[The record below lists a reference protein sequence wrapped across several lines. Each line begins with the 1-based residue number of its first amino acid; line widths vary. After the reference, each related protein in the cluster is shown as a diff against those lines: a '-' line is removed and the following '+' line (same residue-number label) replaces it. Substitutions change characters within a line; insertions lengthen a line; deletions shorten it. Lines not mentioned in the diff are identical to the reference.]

1 MKKLLIS
8 SMFLFLLAVGAYA
21 QKAPR
26 QATARIFESTV
37 KDISRIVMVYE
48 TGESEIIPLQSI
60 KILGGMDAMN
70 QVLVENQKTIN
81 KMLNNMDAKGYDL
94 SHITN
99 WGENSYITF
108 IVFTKRE

>member
-1 MKKLLIS
+1 MKKLLFS
-8 SMFLFLLAVGAYA
+8 SILLLLVAYSAHA

-26 QATARIFESTV
+26 QATARIFESTI
-37 KDISRIVMVYE
+37 KDISRIVLVYE

-60 KILGGMDAMN
+60 KILGGVDAMN
-70 QVLVENQKTIN
+70 EVLVENQKTIN
-81 KMLNNMDAKGYDL
+81 KMLNNMDSKGYDL